1 VKKNILKHKSID
13 YQFILLMCCL
23 AFMALSVTGGY
34 AQSIP
39 DGKYIMR
46 YDDGVVKERGF
57 YHNSQKHKVWLHYN
71 PNGTIDLKEKWDNGV
86 LKWQI
91 FYSKGRIIKT
101 IDENG
106 VLKTRKGCGC

>member
-1 VKKNILKHKSID
+1 
-13 YQFILLMCCL
+13 
-23 AFMALSVTGGY
+23 
-34 AQSIP
+34 
-39 DGKYIMR
+39 
-46 YDDGVVKERGF
+46 
-57 YHNSQKHKVWLHYN
+57 LHYN